1 MSDFQVP
8 DTMAS
13 RGALEVAN
21 EYLSEPL
28 INHSL
33 RSWYW
38 AIGFAQLEARRG
50 IDEEL
55 LYTSA
60 LLHDVGLADEFDNNT
75 LAYEVAGGHVA
86 WALTSGAGWKHGRR
100 TRALDIIIR
109 HNWPSVD
116 PEMDLEGYL
125 LEIATGLDIS
135 GSRPDALPEDFRR
148 EVIAAYP
155 RLDLAA
161 EFGDRVRDQAQRKPE
176 TAAARLLANGL
187 ADKLARNPLETL
199 DDRGPEGAQ
208 P

>member
-1 MSDFQVP
+1 MSDFSVP
-8 DTMAS
+8 DTLAA
-13 RGALEVAN
+13 RGALEVAG
-21 EYLSEPL
+21 EYLSESL
-28 INHSL
+28 INHSM

-38 AIGFAQLEARRG
+38 AVGFAALEKRRG

-60 LLHDVGLADEFDNNT
+60 ILHDIGLADEFDNNT

-86 WALTSGAGWKHGRR
+86 WALTSGAGWDKGRR
-100 TRALDIIIR
+100 TRALEIIIR

-116 PEMDLEGYL
+116 PAMDLEGYL

-161 EFGDRVRDQAQRKPE
+161 QFGACVGEQAARKPD

-187 ADKLARNPLETL
+187 VAKLARNPLETL
-199 DDRGPEGAQ
+199 DAE
-208 P
+208 